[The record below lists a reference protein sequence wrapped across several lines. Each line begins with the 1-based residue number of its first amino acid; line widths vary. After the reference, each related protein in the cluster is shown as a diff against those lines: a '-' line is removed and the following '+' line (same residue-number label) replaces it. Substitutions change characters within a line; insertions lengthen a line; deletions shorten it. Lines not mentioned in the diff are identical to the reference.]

1 MTVQFIRPFYEALA
15 RSSATQRQFDSH
27 VKVLSPLCC
36 DKTLYSASGH
46 QKLPLQE
53 EPAVKVQECRRGHL
67 QTGQPSLYASR
78 IKPCVDFSHSCRMG
92 FNEPISSFLALRQ
105 LDIHD
110 YSDFNW
116 HSSDMSTRKQKHDS
130 SCNLYWILT
139 IASAGWGATNSTRY
153 RLEHGTIVVSQQ
165 TIAFTLMN

>member
-1 MTVQFIRPFYEALA
+1 VTVQFIRPFYEALA

-110 YSDFNW
+110 YSDFNSRRLGCDKFDTVQIGARYDCGVSTDHRLYVDVALCCYLARVDW
-116 HSSDMSTRKQKHDS
+116 ISWICLLLSSS
-130 SCNLYWILT
+130 N
-139 IASAGWGATNSTRY
+139 
-153 RLEHGTIVVSQQ
+153 
-165 TIAFTLMN
+165 